1 MTTTTPADGT
11 VDLAVEPLPLPRSF
25 EISHMTIETVDI
37 VRLTLGDTGDGHT
50 GDGEIAADLGYG
62 QDATVIGTEAA
73 AMARAVSA
81 RGRLALAELVAA
93 LDEVGEHASGPAR
106 MLVEMAFLDR
116 AARRA
121 GVPVW
126 RLLDLPA
133 PGTVRL
139 LHTVPIGEE
148 IPAGTRPVKI
158 KLGGPDDDVVLRG
171 LVGVPGPIILDVNR
185 GWGAEDWARLRD
197 LVADIAP
204 AVLEDPVHDRGLLA
218 EVRAALPDTQVILDE
233 GVDTV
238 ADVEAA
244 VAVADGA
251 NTKLMRLGGLLPG
264 HRVLTDLGARGAT
277 RMLGCFLEP
286 PRAIAY
292 AAQLVGLCEW
302 TDLDGHFW
310 LTGDPSVMS
319 YRLDSRA
326 PGVPRI
332 AY

>member
-1 MTTTTPADGT
+1 MTTTIPADGT
-11 VDLAVEPLPLPRSF
+11 VDLTVEPLLLPRSF

-37 VRLTLGDTGDGHT
+37 VRLTLGDTGDGHV

-62 QDATVIGTEAA
+62 QDATVIGAEAA
-73 AMARAVSA
+73 AMARAVA
-81 RGRLALAELVAA
+81 GRGQLTPAELVAT
-93 LDEVGEHASGPAR
+93 LDQVGEQVSGPAR

-126 RLLDLPA
+126 RLLDLPE

-158 KLGGPDDDVVLRG
+158 KLGGHDDDVVLRG
-171 LVGVPGPIILDVNR
+171 LVDVPGPIILDVNR
-185 GWGAEDWARLRD
+185 GWGARDWVRLRD
-197 LVADIAP
+197 LVTEIAP
-204 AVLEDPVHDRGLLA
+204 EVLEDPVRDRDLLA
-218 EVRAALPDTQVILDE
+218 EVRAALPNTKVILDE
-233 GVDTV
+233 CVDTV

-319 YRLDSRA
+319 YRLDSSA

>member
-1 MTTTTPADGT
+1 MTTTSLADGAIT
-11 VDLAVEPLPLPRSF
+11 VAVEPLRLPRSF

-37 VRLTLGDTGDGHT
+37 IRLTVGDTGDGHT
-50 GDGEIAADLGYG
+50 GGGEIGADLGYG
-62 QDATVIGTEAA
+62 QDARVIAEEAS
-73 AMARAVSA
+73 AMAGAVAA
-81 RGRLALAELVAA
+81 RGPLESDRLFAA
-93 LDEVGEHASGPAR
+93 LLDAGASVSGPAR

-126 RLLDLPA
+126 RLLDLPE
-133 PGTVRL
+133 PGEVRL

-148 IPAGTRPVKI
+148 IPADIRPVKI
-158 KLGGPDDDVVLRG
+158 KLGGVADDAVLRG
-171 LVGVPGPIILDVNR
+171 LVGVPGPVILDVNR
-185 GWGAEDWARLRD
+185 GWGPEDWARLRG
-197 LVADIAP
+197 LVAEIAP
-204 AVLEDPVHDRGLLA
+204 AVLEDPVRDRDLLA
-218 EVRAALPDTQVILDE
+218 EVRAALPDTAVILDE
-233 GVDTV
+233 GVNTV

-264 HRVLTDLGARGAT
+264 RRVLTDLGDRGAT

-292 AAQLVGLCEW
+292 AAQLAGLCEW

-310 LTGDPSVMS
+310 LTDDPSVMS
-319 YRLDSRA
+319 YRLDSSA